1 MRHALAKALWH
12 NQVSDQLC
20 IKPSNI
26 IDQLMMANQELGAGN
41 AHPMDWDGKMLTLIH
56 QGTGDVYD
64 CTMSVEERSAD

>member
-1 MRHALAKALWH
+1 
-12 NQVSDQLC
+12 
-20 IKPSNI
+20 
-26 IDQLMMANQELGAGN
+26 MMANQGFGAGN